1 MGRACDKLGASFMH
15 PVFSALTRNY
25 PDLASCQN
33 DIESAATILENCYAN
48 GGKLL
53 VCGNGGSAADSEH
66 LVAELMKGF
75 ILKRA
80 LSSADSARFA
90 AQFGDEGAALAAQ
103 LEGALPA
110 IALTGHT
117 SLSTAVANDGAPHAM
132 FAQQVW
138 GYGQPNDVL
147 LAITTSGNSV
157 NVINALRVA
166 KVKGLKT
173 IGLTGASG
181 GAMKALCDVTICVPC
196 EITHEI
202 QERHLPIY
210 HAWAIALEARFF
222 GNQVS

>member
-1 MGRACDKLGASFMH
+1 MN
-15 PVFSALTRNY
+15 PIFSALGRNY
-25 PDLASCQN
+25 PDLTPCLDS
-33 DIESAATILENCYAN
+33 IESAYAILERSFAD
-48 GGKLL
+48 GHKLL

-80 LSSADSARFA
+80 LDEQTRARFA
-90 AQFGDEGAALAAQ
+90 DEFGDEGAALAAQ

-110 IALTGHT
+110 IALTGHN

-138 GYGQPNDVL
+138 GYGQKGDVL
-147 LAITTSGNSV
+147 LAITTSGNSA

-166 KVKGLKT
+166 KVIGLKT
-173 IGLTGASG
+173 IGLTGKSG
-181 GAMKALCDVTICVPC
+181 GAMKELCDVTLYVPC

-210 HAWAIALEARFF
+210 HALAIALENRFF
-222 GNQVS
+222 GG

>member
-1 MGRACDKLGASFMH
+1 MSS
-15 PVFSALTRNY
+15 VFSALTRNY
-25 PDLASCQN
+25 PDLQTCRA
-33 DIESAATILENCYAN
+33 DIEAAATMLENCFAN

-80 LSSADSARFA
+80 LSSADRERFA
-90 AQFGDEGAALAAQ
+90 SEFGNEGASLAAQ

-110 IALTGHT
+110 IALTGHN
-117 SLSTAVANDGAPHAM
+117 SLSTAVANDGAPDAM

-138 GYGQPNDVL
+138 GYGQSGDVL
-147 LAITTSGNSV
+147 LAITTSGNSR

-166 KVKGLKT
+166 HIKGLQT
-173 IGLTGASG
+173 IGLSGQSG
-181 GAMKALCDVTICVPC
+181 GAMKALCDITVRVPC
-196 EITHEI
+196 EVTHEI

-222 GNQVS
+222 GR